1 MDVEPSH
8 RRRGIGQALMAK
20 MLRDDRAHGAR
31 SSVLMAMHAGALLY
45 LRMGYEQIGTLFIFA
60 PKKQRSS

>member
-1 MDVEPSH
+1 
-8 RRRGIGQALMAK
+8 MAK